1 MMSRRRVVITGMGM
15 VSPLG
20 RTVDETFQAM
30 LRGENGIS
38 RITLMDPT
46 GWKVTIAGEVKH
58 LNPETVMDQKDIKR
72 SDRVVLLAMVAA
84 DEAYRQSGLS
94 DQSVDPYRFGTF
106 VSSGIGGLTT
116 ILEEVR
122 TAVIKGPDR
131 ISPFF
136 IPNSIINLIGGK
148 IAIRYK
154 AKGPN
159 LPVVT
164 ACSAA
169 TNSIGEAFRYIRDG
183 SIDVAFAGGAEA
195 PINALG
201 IGGFA
206 NLRALAQT
214 EDIALASL
222 PFDSRRS
229 GFVIAEG
236 AGVMILEDYEHAKK
250 RGAHIIAEIVGYST
264 TTDAFH
270 MTAPDQDAE
279 GVAQCLRQTLL
290 DAGLEAKEIGYINAH
305 GTATPL
311 NDPLETLGIKKAFGD
326 AAYQVAISSTKS
338 MTGHALGAAGALE
351 SIVVIKAL
359 NEGMI
364 PPTINLLNPDPS
376 CDLDYTPNVAKAK
389 TCRYGMNVNIGF
401 GGQNAALIFKKENG
415 Q

>member
-1 MMSRRRVVITGMGM
+1 MERRRVVITGMGM

-20 RTVDETFQAM
+20 RTVDETYQAM

-38 RITLMDPT
+38 RITLMDPS
-46 GWKVTIAGEVKH
+46 GWKVTIAGEVKN
-58 LNPETVMDQKDIKR
+58 LDPETVMDKKDIKR

-84 DEAYRQSGLS
+84 DEAYRQSGLFEGA
-94 DQSVDPYRFGTF
+94 VDPYRFGTF

-116 ILEEVR
+116 ILEEVT
-122 TAVIKGPDR
+122 TAVTKGPDR

-214 EDIALASL
+214 EDIKMASL
-222 PFDSRRS
+222 PFDKRRS

-236 AGVMILEDYEHAKK
+236 AGIMILEDYEHAKN
-250 RGAHIIAEIVGYST
+250 RGAKIISEIIGYGT

-279 GVAQCLRQTLL
+279 GVAQCLRFALR
-290 DAGLEAKEIGYINAH
+290 DAGLAASEIDYINAH

-351 SIVVIKAL
+351 SIVVIKTL
-359 NEGMI
+359 QSGMI
-364 PPTINLLNPDPS
+364 PPTINLLEPDPS
-376 CDLDYTPNVAKAK
+376 CDLDYTPNVFRAKD
-389 TCRYGMNVNIGF
+389 CLYGMNVNIGF